1 MIKSVN
7 VRLSIRRI
15 KKGMTIH
22 IMTKTIE
29 NFLRYVRVDTQS
41 SEESE
46 TTPSTM
52 KQHDLAKIL
61 VNELETIGATEI
73 HYDKEHCYV
82 YATIPA
88 SEGCE
93 GAPVLGF
100 IAHMDTSPA
109 VTDTNVNPRIVENY
123 DGKDIVLNESERI
136 IMRVEDFP
144 ELLKLKG
151 QDLIVTDGTTLLGA
165 DDKAGIAEIMAMA
178 EYLLTHPE
186 IKHGKLRI
194 GFTPDEE
201 VGNGAD
207 YFDVALFGANYAY
220 TVDGGPLGELEYEN
234 FNAAGARL
242 HVFGRS
248 VHPGSAKGKMKNAI
262 LIAQEFQSMLPVFQ
276 NPMYTEKYEGFFHL
290 DSIQGNVEEVT
301 ADYIIRDHDMKLFEE
316 KKQVFLRTADFLNQK
331 YGEGTIVV
339 EMSDSYYNM
348 IKMIEPHMHLVEN
361 ASRAMKE
368 LHIEPIIS
376 PIRGGTDGARLSF
389 MGLPCPNLC
398 TGGDNYHGKYEY
410 ACVQSMEKVTELLIK
425 LAEKYSA

>member
-1 MIKSVN
+1 
-7 VRLSIRRI
+7 
-15 KKGMTIH
+15 
-22 IMTKTIE
+22 MTKTIE
-29 NFLRYVRVDTQS
+29 NFLRYVKVDTQS
-41 SEESE
+41 CEESG

-61 VNELETIGATEI
+61 VTELEEMGALEI
-73 HYDKEHCYV
+73 NYDKEHCYV
-82 YATIPA
+82 YASIPA
-88 SEGCE
+88 SEGYE
-93 GAPVLGF
+93 KAPVLGF

-109 VTDTNVNPRIVENY
+109 VTDTNVKPRVVEHY
-123 DGKDIVLNESERI
+123 DGQDITLNQAENV

-144 ELLKLKG
+144 ELLKLEGK
-151 QDLIVTDGTTLLGA
+151 DLIVTDGTTLLGA

-178 EYLLTHPE
+178 EYLLAHPE

-201 VGNGAD
+201 VGSGAD
-207 YFDVALFGANYAY
+207 YFDVELFGADFAY

-242 HVFGRS
+242 HVYGRS

-301 ADYIIRDHDMKLFEE
+301 ADYIIRDHDMDLFEE
-316 KKQVFLRTADFLNQK
+316 KKQVFLRTAEFLNQK
-331 YGEGTIVV
+331 YDNGTVVV
-339 EMSDSYYNM
+339 EMADSYYNM
-348 IKMIEPHMHLVEN
+348 RKVLEPHMHLIDN
-361 ASRAMKE
+361 ASLAMQE
-368 LHIEPIIS
+368 LGIEPIIS

-425 LAEKYSA
+425 LAEKYAAFEK